1 MAFRAFRDA
10 GGTEWEVYD
19 VSPHREERRLTPRRS
34 TEVVAPSAD
43 VDRRAFD
50 RRVSVGGIPKVV
62 DKGWLCFE
70 HEGERR
76 RLSPIP
82 EGWQKA
88 EDARLTD
95 WLGAAR
101 PTSR

>member
-1 MAFRAFRDA
+1 VEAVAA
-10 GGTEWEVYD
+10 
-19 VSPHREERRLTPRRS
+19 SP
-34 TEVVAPSAD
+34 D
-43 VDRRAFD
+43 GDRRAFD

-70 HEGERR
+70 RGSERR

-88 EDARLTD
+88 EDARLAD